1 MPGSP
6 SGPGGGHA
14 EETAQEAADSAT
26 EAAAEAGDAAH
37 AAELSADKADRLADE
52 ADTAAVAADRSA
64 EEAGTAAAEAE
75 ESAKTAAEAAYHL
88 EEAEVAAKDE
98 LVADEPED
106 LGSPGKPLPRHSPF
120 YIGFFGATGALL
132 AIWLGQRVLAIS
144 SILILVVV
152 AMFLAVGLNPL
163 VETLMRRGLRRPWAV
178 LVVITGVLAVLSLFV
193 LAIAPVV
200 TDQVTKITDNSPQ
213 WLDQLQHNKTIRH
226 LDSKYDVISKIKD
239 YISQGGLGQKVF
251 GGAVG
256 IGLRVVSTLLNAFI
270 VVVLMLYFLASLPTI
285 KRSFYDLAPA
295 SRRQRV
301 ALLGDQILRNIGS
314 YVLGA
319 FIVALCAGVS
329 SLVFLLVVG
338 LGAYAVALA
347 VVVALLDVIPMIG
360 ATLGA
365 VVVIAIGFATSPG
378 TGLAC
383 LVFYVAY
390 QQFENYVIYPKV
402 MARSVDIPGSLIVI
416 AALVGASLLGVIGA
430 LLAIPT
436 AAAILLI
443 VREVVVPR
451 QAVR

>member
-1 MPGSP
+1 MQGPPEGNDEDTPG
-6 SGPGGGHA
+6 
-14 EETAQEAADSAT
+14 EETAREAIET
-26 EAAAEAGDAAH
+26 VT
-37 AAELSADKADRLADE
+37 R
-52 ADTAAVAADRSA
+52 
-64 EEAGTAAAEAE
+64 AAAEAE
-75 ESAKTAAEAAYHL
+75 DSAEQAEQSADEADRAASEADRSADRADTSAADAEASAKTAAEAAYHA

-120 YIGFFGATGALL
+120 YIGFFGTAGALL
-132 AIWLGQRVLAIS
+132 AIFLGQRILAIS
-144 SILILVVV
+144 SVLILVVV

-163 VETLMRRGLRRPWAV
+163 VELLMRRGLRRPWAV
-178 LVVITGVLAVLSLFV
+178 LVVITGVIAVLGLFV

-200 TDQVTKITDNSPQ
+200 ADQVGQITDNAPQ
-213 WLDQLQHNKTIRH
+213 WLDQLQHNRTIRR
-226 LDSKYDVISKIKD
+226 LDAKYDVIAKIKD
-239 YISQGGLGQKVF
+239 YIGKGGLGEKVF

-256 IGLRVVSTLLNAFI
+256 IGLKVVSTLANAFI

-295 SRRQRV
+295 SRRERV

-319 FIVALCAGVS
+319 FVVAMCAGVS
-329 SLVFLLVVG
+329 SLVFLLIVG

-365 VVVIAIGFATSPG
+365 VVVTAIGFAYSPG
-378 TGLAC
+378 TGFAC
-383 LVFYVAY
+383 LIFYVAY

-416 AALVGASLLGVIGA
+416 AALIGASLLGVVGA

-436 AAAILLI
+436 AAAVLLL
-443 VREVVVPR
+443 VREIVMPR
-451 QAVR
+451 QEAR